1 MIEYPKAIY
10 KGNPDEFET
19 KVVNDSDEEFAAKSD
34 GFVEFAYLGEPVEP
48 TTEPKTKSKKAGV
61 DDGNNELRDTAN
73 SDSELATSN

>member
-10 KGNPDEFET
+10 KGKPNDYIA

-34 GFVEFAYLGEPVEP
+34 GFVEFCYL
-48 TTEPKTKSKKAGV
+48 TEPKAKSKKSNTVEAV

-73 SDSELATSN
+73 SNSELATPN

>member
-10 KGNPDEFET
+10 KGKSNDYIA

-34 GFVEFAYLGEPVEP
+34 GFIEFCYLA
-48 TTEPKTKSKKAGV
+48 EPKTKSKKSNTVEAV

-73 SDSELATSN
+73 SDSELATPN